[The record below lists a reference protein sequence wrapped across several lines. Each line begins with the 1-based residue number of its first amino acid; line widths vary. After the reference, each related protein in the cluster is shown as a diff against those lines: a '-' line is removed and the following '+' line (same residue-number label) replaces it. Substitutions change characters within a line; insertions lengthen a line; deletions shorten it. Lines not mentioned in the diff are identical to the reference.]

1 MQVPKQKNLNLLCMI
16 GIVFTI
22 IVSYS
27 RIVMGAHFLSDVCVG
42 SIMTIV
48 LIFIFLSL
56 LKKKNDIY
64 KK

>member
-1 MQVPKQKNLNLLCMI
+1 MI